1 MNIDMKQAE
10 KGYKEPYDKKKNLE
24 PYLTCIDY
32 TVSRETFS
40 LLLDPEKDLLV
51 TFPRPNKADL
61 PTYYESEEYISHTDS
76 KRTLMDKVY
85 QAVKTYSL
93 KKKLK
98 LINKLSGKKGQLLD
112 IGCGTGD
119 LLSVCERD
127 GWQISGT
134 EPSEKAREL
143 AINKITYKKGIKKDL
158 SEFSDSDK
166 GKFDVITMW
175 HVLEHV
181 PNLLEYI
188 ESLNELLS
196 PNGYLIVAVP
206 NFKSHDASHYKE
218 FWAAYD
224 VPRHLWHFSEKSIR
238 HIFGKYDFKVIETLP
253 LIFDSFYVSLL
264 SEKYMTGKSNL
275 ISGFKTGLISNIK
288 ARRTNE
294 YSSKIYVIKKQ

>member
-1 MNIDMKQAE
+1 MSPRTERALHS
-10 KGYKEPYDKKKNLE
+10 PAAVNLIE
-24 PYLTCIDY
+24 DIVP
-32 TVSRETFS
+32 
-40 LLLDPEKDLLV
+40 
-51 TFPRPNKADL
+51 FPRQHLRVTIPF
-61 PTYYESEEYISHTDS
+61 HTRS
-76 KRTLMDKVY
+76 GEV
-85 QAVKTYSL
+85 
-93 KKKLK
+93 
-98 LINKLSGKKGQLLD
+98 LIHA
-112 IGCGTGD
+112 IGAIR
-119 LLSVCERD
+119 EKD

-143 AINKITYKKGIKKDL
+143 ALNKITYKEGIKKDL
-158 SEFSDSDK
+158 SEFSDSNK

-188 ESLNELLS
+188 EKLKELLA

-206 NFKSHDASHYKE
+206 NFKSHDAIHYKE

-238 HIFGKYDFKVIETLP
+238 YIFAKYDFEVIETLP
-253 LIFDSFYVSLL
+253 MIFDSFYVSLL
-264 SEKYMTGKSNL
+264 SEKNMTGKSNL

-294 YSSKIYVIKKQ
+294 YSSKIYVIKKG